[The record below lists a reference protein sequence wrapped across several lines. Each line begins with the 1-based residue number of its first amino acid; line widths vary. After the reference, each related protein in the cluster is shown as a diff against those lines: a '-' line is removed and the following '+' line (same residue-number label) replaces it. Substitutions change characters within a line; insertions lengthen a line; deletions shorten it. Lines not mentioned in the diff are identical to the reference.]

1 MERLERSTRLRLMFL
16 LLALMALVNSGCLVV
31 AAGAAT
37 GGAVGYAYYRGN
49 VTRFYAANLED
60 VHAATRSA
68 LAELGMPIAEKN
80 EDGGYLIDSRTA
92 DGDRVRLNLELQT
105 SRIPAEGA
113 LTRVGVRVATFGD
126 VPVSERILDQI
137 GFHL

>member
-1 MERLERSTRLRLMFL
+1 MERIEKPNRMRLIYL
-16 LLALMALVNSGCLVV
+16 LLATIALANSGCLVV

-60 VHAATRSA
+60 VRAATRSA
-68 LAELGMPIAEKN
+68 LSELGMPITEKN
-80 EDGGYLIDSRTA
+80 ESDGYLIDTRTT
-92 DGDRVRLNLELQT
+92 DGDRVRINLELQT

-113 LTRVGVRVATFGD
+113 LTKVGVRV
-126 VPVSERILDQI
+126 
-137 GFHL
+137 

>member
-1 MERLERSTRLRLMFL
+1 MGRIDRLTRPRLAFL
-16 LLALMALVNSGCLVV
+16 VLALVAVVNSGCLVV

-60 VHAATRSA
+60 VRAATRSA

-80 EDGGYLIDSRTA
+80 DGDGYLIDSRTT
-92 DGDRVRLNLELQT
+92 DGDRVRINLELQT
-105 SRIPAEGA
+105 S
-113 LTRVGVRVATFGD
+113 
-126 VPVSERILDQI
+126 
-137 GFHL
+137 